1 MHIRVCSV
9 VSQPSFPE
17 FFSED
22 WINGYG
28 AETLGSLRCIDLC
41 RVFFFL
47 FLLFLCLSLYL
58 ADFPETVLW
67 R

>member
-1 MHIRVCSV
+1 MCSV

-28 AETLGSLRCIDLC
+28 AETLGSLRCMDLC
-41 RVFFFL
+41 RVFFFP
-47 FLLFLCLSLYL
+47 FSS
-58 ADFPETVLW
+58 FPVFEFVFGRFSRNSALEV
-67 R
+67 RD